1 MTVLYGCERDW
12 AKLFKCAIPRFS
24 ALAISV
30 FIHFAALSAMIL
42 LRHTGKIRIQPV
54 TEGVARIVRID
65 AGPAYLPLKAN
76 HSQPQGPRVHIRRQ
90 QLLSRQLR
98 LTIPDAPEYEGSN
111 AVLQEEATR
120 WTSAITK
127 SLNFHGVYLNHVYEL
142 AVLLSGDLP
151 VTSQEELPPHFQS
164 YVIVE
169 ITIDVD
175 GHPAHVRTVAGIVTP
190 AIEAKLLSA
199 IRTFRYIPAKRDGL
213 PIPSQRDIVIHIPS

>member
-1 MTVLYGCERDW
+1 M
-12 AKLFKCAIPRFS
+12 PRPY

-30 FIHFAALSAMIL
+30 FIHFAALAAIML
-42 LRHTGKIRIQPV
+42 LRHTGQIRIQPV
-54 TEGVARIVRID
+54 TEGVARIIRID

-76 HSQPQGPRVHIRRQ
+76 HSHSQGPQVHIRRQ
-90 QLLSRQLR
+90 QVLSRQLR
-98 LTIPDAPEYEGSN
+98 LTIPDAPKYEGSD

-120 WTSAITK
+120 WTSAITR
-127 SLNFHGVYLNHVYEL
+127 SLNFHGVYLNHVYQL

-151 VTSQEELPPHFQS
+151 VISQEELPPHFQS

-169 ITIDVD
+169 VTIDVE

-199 IRTFRYIPAKRDGL
+199 IRAFRYIPAKRDGL

>member
-12 AKLFKCAIPRFS
+12 AKLFKRAIPRPS

-30 FIHFAALSAMIL
+30 LIHFAALTAIIL
-42 LRHTGKIRIQPV
+42 LRHTGQIRIQPV

-65 AGPAYLPLKAN
+65 AGHAYLPLKAT
-76 HSQPQGPRVHIRRQ
+76 HSQPQGPRAHIRRQ

-98 LTIPDAPEYEGSN
+98 LTIPDAPEYEGSD

-151 VTSQEELPPHFQS
+151 VISQEE
-164 YVIVE
+164 
-169 ITIDVD
+169 
-175 GHPAHVRTVAGIVTP
+175 
-190 AIEAKLLSA
+190 
-199 IRTFRYIPAKRDGL
+199 RTFR
-213 PIPSQRDIVIHIPS
+213 VM